1 MSADGGR
8 TWELRGKT
16 DIIWPS
22 CFVHAGALYMIGN
35 RRQSREVIISRSE
48 DGGHTWT
55 PEVEVCDRRSHGAPT
70 AVTFQGGQV
79 YRAFETCPRVGRS
92 GGGRSSWES
101 FVMAGD
107 LSRDLLDP
115 AAWRASPMERFP
127 GAPQPMNTFAYPPET
142 GTEDCWIEG
151 NLISVRGRLR
161 NLLRLHVL
169 GRATVGLAAICDLE
183 DDGRTMSY
191 RFSQYC
197 PMPGGQCKFHIVYD
211 EVSDLFWTCVNP
223 VSDTL
228 TPVNDKLAEIG
239 FRGIVANERR
249 ILLLIYSADA
259 QNWFQAGCVAMSRKM
274 TESFSYASNLI
285 DGDDLVVLSRTSVGG
300 ASQHDTNL
308 VTCHRVRGFR
318 DLALDLSRDFTR

>member
-1 MSADGGR
+1 MRYG
-8 TWELRGKT
+8 
-16 DIIWPS
+16 
-22 CFVHAGALYMIGN
+22 
-35 RRQSREVIISRSE
+35 
-48 DGGHTWT
+48 
-55 PEVEVCDRRSHGAPT
+55 
-70 AVTFQGGQV
+70 
-79 YRAFETCPRVGRS
+79 
-92 GGGRSSWES
+92 
-101 FVMAGD
+101 
-107 LSRDLLDP
+107 
-115 AAWRASPMERFP
+115 
-127 GAPQPMNTFAYPPET
+127 
-142 GTEDCWIEG
+142 
-151 NLISVRGRLR
+151 
-161 NLLRLHVL
+161 
-169 GRATVGLAAICDLE
+169 
-183 DDGRTMSY
+183 
-191 RFSQYC
+191 FSQYC

-249 ILLLIYSADA
+249 ILILIYSADA

-308 VTCHRVRGFR
+308 VTCHRVKGFR